1 MERNSAFQTLDVKE
15 EETKEYVAWPQNSV
29 EITIK
34 DMYVTRSLREVK
46 DSGKRVS
53 WRR

>member
-15 EETKEYVAWPQNSV
+15 EETKDYVAWPQNSV
-29 EITIK
+29 IK

-46 DSGKRVS
+46 GLR
-53 WRR
+53 